1 MNKSD
6 SIKELATALIA
17 FQKEVGG
24 VTKDGTNPHFRSKF
38 ATLDNVIA
46 TIKAPLIKNG
56 LTFSQFPDGAG
67 LTTIIM
73 HKSGEWI
80 SSTSD
85 LFLDKETPQGQGSAY
100 TYGRRYALA
109 AALGLA
115 TEVDDDGNEASTPK
129 RIYDTTPIEEDA
141 PVIVAGAD
149 DILEDNTLW
158 KENEIVPGKVK
169 TVAPRRAPTKN
180 INEQRKEIKDLVD
193 LIVMNPL
200 ETGEEYK
207 EWVKSQTG
215 LELTAPNFSEIIIRL
230 KALS

>member
-1 MNKSD
+1 MNKSE
-6 SIKELATALIA
+6 SIKELAGALIA

-56 LTFSQFPDGAG
+56 LTFVQFPDGSG

-80 SSTSD
+80 SSTAD
-85 LFLDKETPQGQGSAY
+85 LLLDKQTPQGQGSAY

-109 AALGLA
+109 SAFGLA
-115 TEVDDDGNEASTPK
+115 TEIDDDGNAASAPK
-129 RIYDTTPIEEDA
+129 QHYDNTPIEENA
-141 PVIVAGAD
+141 PVTVTGGD
-149 DILEDNTLW
+149 DI
-158 KENEIVPGKVK
+158 NEIVPGK
-169 TVAPRRAPTKN
+169 TVRATAPKRTPAKSV
-180 INEQRKEIKDLVD
+180 NEQKKEIKDLVD

-200 ETGEEYK
+200 ETGDEYK
-207 EWVKSQTG
+207 YYVKEQTG
-215 LELTAPNFSEIIIRL
+215 LELIAPNFPQIIERL
-230 KALS
+230 KALN

>member
-6 SIKELATALIA
+6 SIKDIAAALIA

-56 LTFSQFPDGAG
+56 LSFAQFPDGSG
-67 LTTIIM
+67 LTTILM

-85 LFLDKETPQGQGSAY
+85 LLLDKQTPQGQGSAY

-109 AALGLA
+109 AMLGLA
-115 TEVDDDGNEASTPK
+115 TEADDDGNAASSSK
-129 RIYDTTPIEEDA
+129 RHYDTTPIEEDA
-141 PVIVAGAD
+141 PVTVVGSD
-149 DILEDNTLW
+149 
-158 KENEIVPGKVK
+158 EINGIEPTE
-169 TVAPRRAPTKN
+169 TVRIITKRTPTKN
-180 INEQRKEIKDLVD
+180 INEQKKEIKDLVD

-200 ETGEEYK
+200 ETGDEYK
-207 EWVKSQTG
+207 FWVKENTG
-215 LELTAPNFSEIIIRL
+215 LELIAPNFTAIIERL
-230 KALS
+230 KALN